1 MFAKLMRQFIRMM
14 ALAIG
19 LGLASTTSFAQ
30 ASLAKRPTP
39 KDARIWA
46 GKIHQNYPLAAL
58 RDNAEGSVRLMVSVD
73 TEGRVSNCFVTQSSG
88 HEALDKA
95 ACDGMVQFAIFDPA
109 RNDVGRPVAGNY
121 ATVITYRFKTQPP
134 VPAEPTPP
142 ATTI

>member
-88 HEALDKA
+88 HAALDEA

-109 RNDVGRPVAGNY
+109 RDAAGRPVAGSY
-121 ATVITYRFKTQPP
+121 ATVITYRFRTEPP
-134 VPAEPTPP
+134 VPAAPIPS